1 MAKRLGKKRSDRKRA
16 RRAPKISKGPQKA
29 ASKIKKHKR
38 RGQKQQPLRE
48 IPIQLNHARRL
59 FMVTKS
65 VKSSALS
72 TGVSESQLRRL
83 IRNHRL
89 AKWDR
94 KTRKWRITDRVT
106 REVGIATNGRAKT
119 IVVRGFVKAQLAK
132 AYTAAVKRFLET
144 NDVAALAPY
153 ERQSITDIGKKSYLL
168 ETRPNVL
175 LRLANTGGDADMK
188 IYRLID

>member
-1 MAKRLGKKRSDRKRA
+1 MSKRKPTNRQPTSRAKKRASKRTKTTNRPVAPRGRKR
-16 RRAPKISKGPQKA
+16 P
-29 ASKIKKHKR
+29 
-38 RGQKQQPLRE
+38 PLRE
-48 IPIQLNHARRL
+48 ISVSLDHARRQ

-65 VKSSALS
+65 VRGAALS

-83 IRNHRL
+83 IRNYRL

-94 KTRKWRITDRVT
+94 SKRKWKITDRVT
-106 REVGIATNGRAKT
+106 REVGIASNGRAKA
-119 IVVRGFVKAQLAK
+119 IVVRGFVRAQLAK
-132 AYTAAVKRFLET
+132 RYTVAVKYFLNT
-144 NDVAALAPY
+144 NDVAFLTPY
-153 ERQSITDIGKKSYLL
+153 VGLSITDTSDNKYVL

>member
-16 RRAPKISKGPQKA
+16 RRAPKISKGPHKA
-29 ASKIKKHKR
+29 AHKIKKHKR
-38 RGQKQQPLRE
+38 GGQKQQPLRE

-94 KTRKWRITDRVT
+94 SKRKWKITDRVT
-106 REVGIATNGRAKT
+106 REVGIASNGRAKS
-119 IVVRGFVKAQLAK
+119 ILVRGFVRAQLAK
-132 AYTAAVKRFLET
+132 GYTAAVKHFLET
-144 NDVAALAPY
+144 NDVSALAPY
-153 ERQSITDIGKKSYLL
+153 EGQSITDIDKKEHTL

-175 LRLANTGGDADMK
+175 LRLANTGGDAEMK